1 MIYKSKNENDTYL
14 LAAKLAYLLK
24 GGDIVL
30 LNGDLGA
37 GKTTFVKGIAKALNV
52 KEVVT
57 SPTFTLLKTYK
68 SDRYE
73 IVHIDAYR
81 LENSTFEEMDDYLND
96 ENVLFI
102 EWSSYLKNQDDI
114 QENLTINIQYVSK
127 NQRIFTLIANGKKY
141 ELILQELLKNV

>member
-68 SDRYE
+68 SNRYE

-127 NQRIFTLIANGKKY
+127 NQRIFTLISNGKKY
-141 ELILQELLKNV
+141 DLILQELLKNV

>member
-68 SDRYE
+68 SNRYE

-81 LENSTFEEMDDYLND
+81 LENSSFEEMDDYLND

-102 EWSSYLKNQDDI
+102 EWSSCLKNQEDI

-127 NQRIFTLIANGKKY
+127 NQRIFTLTANGKKY

>member
-68 SDRYE
+68 SNRYE

-81 LENSTFEEMDDYLND
+81 LENSSFEEMEDYLND

-102 EWSSYLKNQDDI
+102 EWSSCLKNQEDI

-127 NQRIFTLIANGKKY
+127 NQRIFTLTANGKKY

>member
-37 GKTTFVKGIAKALNV
+37 GKTTFVKGIAKALKV

-81 LENSTFEEMDDYLND
+81 LENSIFEEMDDYLND